1 MNILQAAIL
10 GLVQGLGE
18 FLPISSSGHLLL
30 SRILM
35 GFTIDETGA
44 YHMLDILL
52 HVGTLIPVLIV
63 FWKDWWAILKNPF
76 KSKTLLLLFIASLP
90 TLLFKV
96 VFDDFITSCETG
108 WFLGASFL
116 LTGFFLLLAETLSAH
131 RKQYADQPNFKHAI
145 IMGCM
150 QGVALLPGVS
160 RSGSTL
166 AGGLLSG
173 LNRKSAAKFS
183 FMMSAPAIVGAL
195 IIDGK
200 TAIEEGWVQDL
211 TGGHPRG
218 GNQRLYRY
226 PFHAQPHQPCQPEL
240 VRAVCGDSGCADSG
254 TSADWLSGNGAVR
267 HSGHVWCGDEHA
279 SVLECVTIAWAVRLW
294 GGQPFLP
301 LAIRGAKCYNRIDIC
316 TLAWLCCAERTI
328 APDANVSPAD
338 LSPARTW
345 AADHQRRGRNAEPH
359 PRPQREPV

>member
-211 TGGHPRG
+211 ALVPTLVGILVAAISGYIAIRFMLSLISRVSL
-218 GNQRLYRY
+218 NWFALYV
-226 PFHAQPHQPCQPEL
+226 AILGVLIL
-240 VRAVCGDSGCADSG
+240 V
-254 TSADWLSGNGAVR
+254 L
-267 HSGHVWCGDEHA
+267 
-279 SVLECVTIAWAVRLW
+279 
-294 GGQPFLP
+294 QPFLP

-316 TLAWLCCAERTI
+316 TLAWLCYAERTI